1 MAIQLVFMMCPVGIA
16 LALLRRAARA
26 VPAGPAAHRD
36 VPERLLR
43 WAAGLLSAQREEWGQ
58 AMLGE
63 LDHIDGQGP
72 RWRFSAGCAG
82 AALLLPPWGPAA
94 AAVWA
99 MTVAAAGAAGVYA
112 AVAVR
117 YRLGGGD
124 WVFAVITLVFLAGF
138 TLAAATL
145 LRRPGVA
152 LPGLLGGLVVAL
164 AWLAMQG
171 FTFYDVIA
179 PWTAPFWPLV
189 PMIAVPAGVGVAGTL
204 RAGSAAASGAPPG
217 WPPSA
222 PAWACTCTGP
232 SRSRCSAPAGRH
244 RIRAPPSATPSATG
258 SAVTRSQT
266 WCLSRW

>member
-16 LALLRRAARA
+16 VALLRRAARA

-82 AALLLPPWGPAA
+82 AALLLPPWGRAA

-164 AWLAMQG
+164 TWLAMQG

-189 PMIAVPAGVGVAGTL
+189 PMIAVPAGVGVAWHA
-204 RAGSAAASGAPPG
+204 AGRQRRRR
-217 WPPSA
+217 
-222 PAWACTCTGP
+222 PAH
-232 SRSRCSAPAGRH
+232 RPAGRRQRRPGPVPVRDH
-244 RIRAPPSATPSATG
+244 RGRGARRWRPAIG
-258 SAVTRSQT
+258 SGLDRPLHRQRPARQ
-266 WCLSRW
+266 